1 MKNNCMRRPCGVFA
15 AENAI
20 FSPRWGLRE
29 FTCYFEESDGIRP
42 PVQQSIDVGL
52 MVYDLFHTGRHRSH
66 KKKTKI
72 QMSLFHAVMENGI
85 ISIPPY
91 DSPAVLKGMQPMLK
105 AALYDYGVRQNLTQP
120 PGFSGK
126 TVKAYISLSE
136 DDDHVSIYLGDKESV
151 LCPDIGSLAQGRD
164 KCNILV
170 EKRSIVVPDAATE
183 DGKLPAK
190 SRFFLETLRS
200 ASEAEPRL
208 KACVRA
214 LETPETIEKIRE
226 ELDRMKI
233 KPGDTVSFRVN
244 GQSLLQS
251 EKVRDWWKILS
262 ETVF

>member
-1 MKNNCMRRPCGVFA
+1 
-15 AENAI
+15 
-20 FSPRWGLRE
+20 
-29 FTCYFEESDGIRP
+29 
-42 PVQQSIDVGL
+42 
-52 MVYDLFHTGRHRSH
+52 
-66 KKKTKI
+66 
-72 QMSLFHAVMENGI
+72 
-85 ISIPPY
+85 
-91 DSPAVLKGMQPMLK
+91 MLK
-105 AALYDYGVRQNLTQP
+105 ALYDYGVRQNLTQP

-151 LCPDIGSLAQGRD
+151 LCPNIGSLAQGRD

-208 KACVRA
+208 KVCVRA

-244 GQSLLQS
+244 GQSVLQS
-251 EKVRDWWKILS
+251 EKVRDWWKS
-262 ETVF
+262 FRKQFSKE

>member
-1 MKNNCMRRPCGVFA
+1 
-15 AENAI
+15 
-20 FSPRWGLRE
+20 
-29 FTCYFEESDGIRP
+29 
-42 PVQQSIDVGL
+42 
-52 MVYDLFHTGRHRSH
+52 
-66 KKKTKI
+66 
-72 QMSLFHAVMENGI
+72 
-85 ISIPPY
+85 
-91 DSPAVLKGMQPMLK
+91 MLK
-105 AALYDYGVRQNLTQP
+105 ALYDYGVRQNLTQP

-151 LCPDIGSLAQGRD
+151 LCPNIGSLAQGRD

-208 KACVRA
+208 KVCVRA
-214 LETPETIEKIRE
+214 LETPETIKKIRE

-233 KPGDTVSFRVN
+233 KSGDTVSFRVN
-244 GQSLLQS
+244 GQPVLQS
-251 EKVRDWWKILS
+251 EKVRDWWKSFRKQFSKECEKPSALCLITGEPTQAMTTTTPVQGLFVVGGHPRGDS
-262 ETVF
+262 LICFDKPAFQGRGSCAG